1 MKTSRS
7 STGLS
12 ILAGGLTFVGTVGA
26 TDLIVNGSF
35 EDDVGV
41 GWTGHFGIYNYSANY
56 FLGPPVPASENPGT
70 RWSWQH
76 GVALGNY
83 TGPCF
88 QTVDLTAAAS
98 GADIDAGRGQFT
110 FSAWLASYGNGA
122 GAPNPER
129 PYVTVQYLDATGTTP
144 IGGTTVLDRT
154 SANSFVRFA
163 DGVTTFDRTTHE
175 HHWAK
180 YVNVGPIPQG
190 ARRAKVGITRNPTAG
205 VSGAPDT
212 YVDLVKLDIQTVA
225 FIPPAV
231 TSQAPLGNNNR
242 PDAVVRMD
250 LQDGTSQVDGNS
262 VKLSFDGA
270 LVTPAVTKVGAVT
283 TVVYDPPGLLAGAST
298 HTVRLVFS
306 DNRPTPFVVSNEFTF
321 GIASYYNILLPSPID
336 VETFDSTE
344 EGSLPA
350 GWSEQHFSATPD
362 ATIDFNDLHSAA
374 YTTWTVVDSARFNN
388 ALLTYASHDPTDD
401 YKRVLSPNPL
411 SVVNGVIVE
420 PLAQGKIAFG
430 NSGYR
435 DDSLSQIMYLFS
447 KDFNVA
453 GKTDIHLAFNSLW
466 EQNQDSIGA
475 VEYSID
481 EGVTWQPVA
490 YYLEAADIVR
500 DGDGN
505 IDTAATFS
513 TPHTDVATYTDPDT
527 QQTRG
532 GFYGAFIGVESNRWS
547 TLAPYISPRLD
558 DNPVESKRV
567 EIYRLP
573 LADNQPKVRLRFAHA
588 GADSW
593 YFGLDNV
600 GLYSITTV
608 SPPTIL
614 GPTPALLQDAVGN
627 TANFSV
633 ELLGLGPFTYQ
644 WQRNGVNLPGQT
656 HQSLSL
662 SNIQLTSS
670 GNYSVVVGYLGGS
683 VTSAPAVLSVFVG
696 SPAPVVGQ
704 WDFRNELAATCG
716 PDLDYFDI
724 PVLAST
730 IFADSDLIG
739 LPDIGNAPSSVM
751 NFPGLINGAPSG
763 GYKLIHGLPASG
775 GGTNVNQ
782 YTLIMDVYYPA
793 ASHNVRRALLQTDP
807 SNAGD
812 AEFRFDE
819 SNRLG
824 VNGIYQGRIE
834 ADTWTRVAL
843 AVDLAGPGPHPV
855 VAKFINGVKVGQQ
868 VLPAG
873 VDSRWSLPTRADG
886 PWALLFGGAQ
896 NEVASG
902 YVSSVQLR
910 QGRLN
915 DAALAAMG
923 VPTAGKIPGAAC
935 ASLQPGKVIVN
946 WSGTRLLQA
955 DSPSGTW
962 SPADQDAKTPY
973 EATVPPGGGQK
984 FFRAE

>member
-12 ILAGGLTFVGTVGA
+12 ILAGGLTFVGSVGA

-41 GWTGHFGIYNYSANY
+41 GWVGHFGIYNYSANY
-56 FLGPPVPASENPGT
+56 WLGPPVPASENPGS

-83 TGPCF
+83 TGPCI
-88 QTVDLTAAAS
+88 QTVPLTSAAS
-98 GADIDAGRGQFT
+98 DTDIDAGRGQFT

-129 PYVTVQYLDATGTTP
+129 PYVTVQFLDATGTTP
-144 IGGTTVLDRT
+144 IGGLTVLDRT
-154 SANSFVRFA
+154 SAVNFRQFA
-163 DGVTTFDRTTHE
+163 DGTTTFDRTTHE

-190 ARRAKVGITRNPTAG
+190 ARSAKVGITRNPTAG

-212 YVDLVKLDIQTVA
+212 YVDLVKLDVQTVA

-231 TSQAPLGNNNR
+231 TSQSPLGGDNR
-242 PDAVVRMD
+242 PDAVVRIGI
-250 LQDGTSQVDGNS
+250 QDGTSQLDANS
-262 VKLSFDGA
+262 LKFSFDGV
-270 LVTPAVTKVGAVT
+270 LVNPNVTKVGAVT
-283 TVVYDPPGLLAGAST
+283 TVVYDPPGLLPGSST
-298 HTVRLVFS
+298 HTVRLVFN
-306 DNRPTPFVVSNEFTF
+306 DNRPTPFVVSNQFNFT
-321 GIASYYNILLPSPID
+321 ILSYYNILLPPAIHL
-336 VETFDSTE
+336 ETFDTTD
-344 EGSLPA
+344 EGSLPT

-362 ATIDFNDLHSAA
+362 PTIDFNDLHSAA
-374 YTTWTVVDSARFNN
+374 YTTWTVVNSSRFNN
-388 ALLTYASHDPTDD
+388 PLLTYAAHDPTDD
-401 YKRVLSPNPL
+401 YKRVLSTNL
-411 SVVNGVIVE
+411 ANVVNGAIVDQ
-420 PLAQGKIAFG
+420 LAQGRIAFG

-435 DDSLSQIMYLFS
+435 DGNLSQIMYLFS
-447 KDFNVA
+447 KDFDLSGQANVYLSF
-453 GKTDIHLAFNSLW
+453 HSLW

-490 YYLEAADIVR
+490 YYLDAVDVVR

-505 IDTAATFS
+505 IDAAATLS
-513 TPHTDVATYTDPDT
+513 TAHNDVATYIDPGT

-532 GFYGAFIGVESNRWS
+532 GLYGAFIGVESNRWN
-547 TLAPYISPRLD
+547 TLSQFISPRVD

-567 EIYRLP
+567 EIFRLP

-600 GLYSITTV
+600 GLYSIATV
-608 SPPTIL
+608 GPPTIV
-614 GPTPALLQDAVGN
+614 GPTPSSLEDAVGN
-627 TANFSV
+627 TATFSV
-633 ELLGLGPFTYQ
+633 SQLGLGPFTYQ
-644 WQRNGVNLPGQT
+644 WQRNGVNISGQIN
-656 HQSLSL
+656 QSLSL
-662 SNIQLTSS
+662 SNIQLSTS
-670 GNYSVVVGYLGGS
+670 GNFSVVVGYPGGS
-683 VTSAPAVLSVFVG
+683 VTSAPAPLTVFIG

-704 WDFRNELAATCG
+704 WDFRNELIATCG
-716 PDLDYFDI
+716 PDLDYFSI
-724 PVLAST
+724 PVLAAT
-730 IFADSDLIG
+730 IFAESDLLG
-739 LPDIGNAPSSVM
+739 LPDIGGSPTSVM
-751 NFPGLINGAPSG
+751 NFPGLIEGLPSG
-763 GYKLIHGLPASG
+763 GYKLIHGLSANG
-775 GGTNVNQ
+775 GGSNVNQ

-793 ASHNVRRALLQTDP
+793 SSHNVRRALLQTDP
-807 SNAGD
+807 SNLDD

-824 VNGIYQGRIE
+824 VSGIYQGRIE

-868 VLPAG
+868 VLPGG
-873 VDSRWSLPTRADG
+873 VDSRWSLPTRVDG

-896 NEVASG
+896 NEVAPG

-910 QGRLN
+910 KGRLN
-915 DAALAAMG
+915 DAAIAAMG
-923 VPTAGKIPGAAC
+923 APTAGKIPGAAC
-935 ASLQPGKVIVN
+935 VSLQAGKVIVH
-946 WSGTRLLQA
+946 WSGSRLLQA

-962 SPADQDAKTPY
+962 SSADEDAKTPY
-973 EATVPPGGGQK
+973 ETTGPLAAQK
-984 FFRAE
+984 FYRSE